1 MYLYHHIP
9 AIALYR
15 SVEGGFL
22 FQLLCSLWC
31 VPIIGYIIWSEC
43 HIRISLSSLCRLILT
58 LRWRHNARD
67 GVSNH
72 QRHDCLLNS
81 LFGRRSKKTSKLCVA
96 GLCAGK
102 SPGTGEF
109 PAQMA
114 SYAENVAIWWRHHD
128 TSHYHQPRTI
138 MHSLPT
144 TVRGSSSTREKRS
157 TGAHFTNSLHK
168 WPVTRKMFPFDDVI
182 MKCWR
187 Y

>member
-1 MYLYHHIP
+1 MIESIHLKLILLSKVIRKYPFSPLLSYFCSVVVYLMYLYHHIP

-114 SYAENVAIWWRHHD
+114 SYA
-128 TSHYHQPRTI
+128 
-138 MHSLPT
+138 
-144 TVRGSSSTREKRS
+144 
-157 TGAHFTNSLHK
+157 
-168 WPVTRKMFPFDDVI
+168 
-182 MKCWR
+182 
-187 Y
+187 